1 MLVNHFC
8 LKVLAL
14 YLYHSIL
21 TGIHLNRT
29 LIIFE
34 DKLRFHYLNA
44 TSMMA
49 DTTDNIAKLLDE
61 LPPKKVE
68 KKSNFLVTATS
79 LHIRPSSRK

>member
-1 MLVNHFC
+1 ML
-8 LKVLAL
+8 
-14 YLYHSIL
+14 I
-21 TGIHLNRT
+21 GIHLNST

-44 TSMMA
+44 TSMMT
-49 DTTDNIAKLLDE
+49 DTTNNIAKLLDE

-79 LHIRPSSRK
+79 FHNRLSSRK